1 MNEYI
6 VADYGSV
13 RTIKEGHEIIVQ
25 KLVNDAWVWV
35 ASYHE
40 ISDDYAFTNA
50 RNRALAVK
58 EEMSNFSLYPV
69 EID

>member
-1 MNEYI
+1 MNEQI
-6 VADYGSV
+6 IESYGSV
-13 RTIKEGHEIIVQ
+13 RIIKEGHDIIVQ
-25 KLVNDAWVWV
+25 KLVNDAWVRV
-35 ASYHE
+35 TSYHE

-50 RNRALAVK
+50 RNRALAEK